1 MVFEHAED
9 VDTLKK
15 IGINVGVLIG
25 TMLVLI
31 VIAVII
37 G

>member
-1 MVFEHAED
+1 MVFEHVED

-15 IGINVGVLIG
+15 IGINVGVLLAV
-25 TMLVLI
+25 MFALI
-31 VIAVII
+31 LAAVIF

>member
-15 IGINVGVLIG
+15 IGINVGVLLGVMFALILAA
-25 TMLVLI
+25 LV
-31 VIAVII
+31 V

>member
-9 VDTLKK
+9 FDTLKK
-15 IGINVGVLIG
+15 IGINVGLLLGVTFALI
-25 TMLVLI
+25 LA
-31 VIAVII
+31 AVII

>member
-15 IGINVGVLIG
+15 IGINVGLLLGLMFALI
-25 TMLVLI
+25 LA
-31 VIAVII
+31 AVII

>member
-1 MVFEHAED
+1 MMFEHAED

-15 IGINVGVLIG
+15 IGINVGVLLG
-25 TMLVLI
+25 AMFVLI
-31 VIAVII
+31 LVAVII

>member
-1 MVFEHAED
+1 MMFEHAED

-15 IGINVGVLIG
+15 IGINVGVLLGVTFALI
-25 TMLVLI
+25 LV
-31 VIAVII
+31 AVIL

>member
-15 IGINVGVLIG
+15 IGINVGLLLAVTFALI
-25 TMLVLI
+25 LA
-31 VIAVII
+31 AVII